1 MVTQDS
7 VEHAFRIHNEKTL
20 EDNPWVPNTDDLI
33 NEDWEL
39 VKKKVIEYMKDL
51 YKSLKEY
58 FENTSQEQLDKDWKE
73 IEPLNK
79 IGPDVPIP
87 PESINE

>member
-1 MVTQDS
+1 
-7 VEHAFRIHNEKTL
+7 
-20 EDNPWVPNTDDLI
+20 
-33 NEDWEL
+33 
-39 VKKKVIEYMKDL
+39 MKDL

-58 FENTSQEQLDKDWKE
+58 FENTYQEQLDKDWKE